1 MESGIINDVDLIL
14 GEGHKFCDED
24 FGEKLEKLGF
34 KLIKRGFYDEMVSL
48 IKDLLSIALFS
59 FYYKNDDIL
68 LIISPIP
75 IFKMY

>member
-34 KLIKRGFYDEMVSL
+34 KLIKRVYFEIIYNFAYVKEQYFD
-48 IKDLLSIALFS
+48 KWLL
-59 FYYKNDDIL
+59 KE
-68 LIISPIP
+68 
-75 IFKMY
+75 